1 MSSLDN
7 SRFSSPTKISRSNC
21 ENDEKEK
28 TALGLQCLRQWGGHQ
43 CRAISAVPLVQCP
56 HCIFA
61 SLLLQLFIYRCI
73 YTNIYICF
81 WRHIL
86 VGPPHRGK
94 EMTVRGIATG
104 FYKILR
110 ALQCFNVRMHGNKQT
125 NKQAANNAPSGF
137 SPDHAV
143 RRASILRN
151 VAIYDLGK
159 FTRFLSPVY
168 RRARRQCA
176 GKHHLT
182 PDGMHL
188 VQYKY
193 TGSLTPDLI
202 QRGIAP
208 TSQ

>member
-28 TALGLQCLRQWGGHQ
+28 TALGLQCLRQWGGHY
-43 CRAISAVPLVQCP
+43 CRATSAVPLVQCP

-81 WRHIL
+81 WRQIL

-125 NKQAANNAPSGF
+125 NKQRTM
-137 SPDHAV
+137 
-143 RRASILRN
+143 RRAGFRQITL
-151 VAIYDLGK
+151 YDAPA
-159 FTRFLSPVY
+159 F
-168 RRARRQCA
+168 CA
-176 GKHHLT
+176 TL
-182 PDGMHL
+182 
-188 VQYKY
+188 QYMIW
-193 TGSLTPDLI
+193 GSLPAFC
-202 QRGIAP
+202 RRFIAGLVDSAP
-208 TSQ
+208 ANTT